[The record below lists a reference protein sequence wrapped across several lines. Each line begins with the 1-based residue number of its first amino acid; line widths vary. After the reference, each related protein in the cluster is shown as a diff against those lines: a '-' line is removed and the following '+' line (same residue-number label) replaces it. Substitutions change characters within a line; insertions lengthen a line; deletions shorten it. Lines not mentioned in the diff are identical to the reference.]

1 MGDDDISPSSSATKE
16 PEKRILKSPE
26 EPAEGKENAEE
37 ISKLKEALSEERDR
51 AEDYLNKLRYLQA
64 DFENYRKRAQREIG
78 EAAML
83 GQERLILGLLG
94 ISDELELAVRAG
106 DKTENKQALLEGVNV
121 TLKKLF
127 DLLHGEGVVAI
138 EAIGMPFDPELHEV
152 VATIPRK
159 DCLKPTILE
168 EVRKGFIMKGKVI
181 RPSVV
186 TVATPASPLQVKEER
201 ATPLT
206 VAGEPKTL
214 SIMGKEE
221 KCTKGKLKEYE

>member
-1 MGDDDISPSSSATKE
+1 MGDDDNSPSSSATKE

-26 EPAEGKENAEE
+26 EVEGKLNAEE
-37 ISKLKEALSEERDR
+37 LSKLKEALSEEHDR

-64 DFENYRKRAQREIG
+64 DFENYRKRAQRDIG

-106 DKTENKQALLEGVNV
+106 DKTENKQALLEGVKV

-127 DLLHGEGVVAI
+127 DLLRSEGVVAI

-159 DCLKPTILE
+159 DCQKPMILE

-186 TVATPASPLQVKEER
+186 TVATPASPLQVKEKE

-206 VAGEPKTL
+206 VAGEPKAL
-214 SIMGKEE
+214 SIMEKE
-221 KCTKGKLKEYE
+221 KCTKGKLKENE